1 MSRKICVQFEIRNM
15 LIMRDT
21 LKQMGMNYDEINED
35 QIEIRRNWNNI
46 IMNSQTGQI
55 SYDEVNVNEV
65 NSIKQNYMTNWY
77 KDQAIR
83 EGMNLQEERNNL
95 GQVVLHLYQ
104 K

>member
-1 MSRKICVQFEIRNM
+1 M